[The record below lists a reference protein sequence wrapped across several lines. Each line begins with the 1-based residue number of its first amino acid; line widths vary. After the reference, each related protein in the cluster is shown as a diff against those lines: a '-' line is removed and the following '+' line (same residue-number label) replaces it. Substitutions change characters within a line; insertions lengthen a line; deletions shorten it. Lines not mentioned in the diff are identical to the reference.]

1 MAEAAIR
8 DANLRCSVEE
18 VSPPSPSTNK
28 AAPSLRDELQI
39 RCAAADDRSRL
50 LVIAPRTEPSVS
62 APLGWVLS
70 EATRKDL
77 DDAMEVELNSGEI
90 RLEDLMRQ
98 LSALPAA
105 QP

>member
-1 MAEAAIR
+1 M
-8 DANLRCSVEE
+8 
-18 VSPPSPSTNK
+18 
-28 AAPSLRDELQI
+28 
-39 RCAAADDRSRL
+39 
-50 LVIAPRTEPSVS
+50 S